1 MNAMREQIIVERAV
15 MTENGRTVLWE
26 RRICGVLDADGVFR
40 LRGYCE
46 KRFFIQ
52 QESGEKPKNGRT
64 AA

>member
-1 MNAMREQIIVERAV
+1 MSVMKERIVLER
-15 MTENGRTVLWE
+15 TITKENGQTVLHE
-26 RRICGVLDADGVFR
+26 RKICGVLDADGVFR